1 MKATADEA
9 FMTTEEVPEYLQVN
23 LAKALGVPTA

>member
-1 MKATADEA
+1 MKATDNEA
-9 FMTTEEVPEYLQVN
+9 FMTTKEVPEYLQVS